1 MNQEKLMKRRMVT
14 AIIAWIVTFITLLVF
29 IGLYIDETHRVQETY
44 RKQYL
49 TEIKHAS
56 QEIEAYIDN
65 QGDLD
70 LRYKRIIYYMS
81 AADSYAFLINDF
93 TDQQI
98 VVNELSTCFVKYP
111 EQMSEKLEETKEAL
125 DEMYANHDKGY
136 KAAEEIVDAI
146 DKKGY

>member
-146 DKKGY
+146 